1 MLPGRWTIFGLW
13 CMLPLN
19 LHAQVPPTQDTQLGW
34 EEAIEQLHAC
44 YADSLQQLQ
53 ARDPNLTLT
62 GHSEKF
68 FFDQLSDENLEYVVS
83 QKDVD
88 AICETLFVQPLSEA
102 FETLRSKK
110 QGKSFHAMAGTIGFD
125 SESSLIKM
133 AVRLG
138 RLDQVMG
145 HSDITA
151 HALDAFDDPMLG
163 PSAVRLLSRTSQI
176 PDLFLWWQEVAH
188 AHTASSDLLLEPQT
202 IEQHRQTFVAHIQQL
217 LGRTVL
223 ACQNRQWFDAYVF
236 LGTILHGIQD
246 LVYHRGMTFS
256 EHAGLSYYLHENPD
270 RLDEPDF
277 SRALNHAQQLSTQM
291 LELLQS
297 QLTTE
302 QWQHFAQ
309 FEPNQSYDLYAY
321 AKRLLPG
328 SQPVTVTGMLGYW
341 RLSLRYRFGP
351 EKYLEG
357 LRQATAGRWDIDTT
371 FEQIVQKQKHAHD
384 LDDEF

>member
-1 MLPGRWTIFGLW
+1 MLLGRSMIFGLW
-13 CMLPLN
+13 CALPLN
-19 LHAQVPPTQDTQLGW
+19 FDAQGEATQDAELAW
-34 EEAIEQLHAC
+34 EAAIEQLHTC
-44 YADSLQQLQ
+44 YVDSLQKLQ
-53 ARDPNLTLT
+53 AQDPNLTLT

-68 FFDQLSDENLEYVVS
+68 FFDQLSDENLESVVS
-83 QKDVD
+83 QKDID
-88 AICETLFVQPLSEA
+88 AICESIYTQPLTQA
-102 FETLRSKK
+102 FETLRSKRH
-110 QGKSFHAMAGTIGFD
+110 GKSFHAMAGTVGFD

-151 HALDAFDDPMLG
+151 RALDLADAPTLG
-163 PSAVRLLSRTSQI
+163 APAIRLLSRTSQI
-176 PDLFLWWQEVAH
+176 PDLYLWWQEVAH
-188 AHTASSDLLLEPQT
+188 AHTASSDLILEPQV
-202 IEQHRQTFVAHIQQL
+202 IEAHRQIFISHIHQL
-217 LGRTVL
+217 LYRTVF
-223 ACQNRQWFDAYVF
+223 ACQNHQWFDAYVF

-270 RLDEPDF
+270 QLEEPDF
-277 SRALNHAQQLSTQM
+277 SRALKHAQQLSARM
-291 LELLQS
+291 LHLLKTR
-297 QLTTE
+297 LTSE
-302 QWQHFAQ
+302 QWQRFSQ

-328 SQPVTVTGMLGYW
+328 SQPVTVTGMFGYW

-351 EKYLEG
+351 QRYLDG

-371 FEQIVQKQKHAHD
+371 FEQIVQKQNHAHA
-384 LDDEF
+384 LEYEF